1 MADHPITLSDR
12 LRRLTAGKMSQIGNA
27 LYKAG
32 LHPDVIT
39 VFGLILVAIASLLIR
54 KGEFQA
60 GGIILLVALPF
71 DALDGA
77 VARAMQRQGRFGE
90 MLDSLLDRYA
100 DGFIFVGLSYHFAVR
115 DDFNLMV
122 LVLTA
127 LLGTFMVSY
136 ARARATGVEV
146 DVKIGLLTRF
156 ERTVVIL
163 VMLLVPPLLVPGIW
177 VLAIGTN
184 FTAMQRLWFVYKT
197 LKQRETE

>member
-12 LRRLTAGKMSQIGNA
+12 LRNLTEGMMSRIGIT
-27 LYKAG
+27 LHRAG
-32 LHPDVIT
+32 LHPDAIT
-39 VFGLILVAIASLLIR
+39 VFGLNQEAIASTLIG
-54 KGEFQA
+54 KGEFQV
-60 GGIILLVALPF
+60 GGIILLLALPF

-100 DGFIFVGLSYHFAVR
+100 DGFIFSGLLYSGCHF
-115 DDFNLMV
+115 NMMV

-163 VMLLVPPLLVPGIW
+163 VMLLVPSLLIPGIW